1 MRLDVD
7 FIDKHGPV
15 VLPVESAV
23 QLIDARP
30 DAPPA
35 RPGAEMEI
43 TQTLDDRAIKTGKL
57 ALEVKATAR
66 GLVPDFKEL
75 FEFAPAGFKIDE
87 TEDSGPA
94 IQRLDSEKDDLA
106 AVSERN
112 WVVKMSADH
121 SVANAARFVFPKQ
134 KRAEMKVAHKR
145 YVDADLAEAAP
156 EVALSGLPVNKAR
169 IWKWA
174 LLCSATAVGAV
185 FIARRLGTRTSETDA
200 KVAYEL
206 PADITPFNALQ
217 LLREMHADEQLS
229 LSPQQRSEL
238 SQAIAGIESYY
249 FSPSRNGSAAPDLE
263 SIGKHWI
270 GCVAR

>member
-1 MRLDVD
+1 MWLDVD

-57 ALEVKATAR
+57 ALEIKATAR

-169 IWKWA
+169 ILEMGAA
-174 LLCSATAVGAV
+174 LLRPGGRCGVHRAEAGHADFRDGCESRVR
-185 FIARRLGTRTSETDA
+185 IARRHHALQCAATAPGNARRRTTLP
-200 KVAYEL
+200 L
-206 PADITPFNALQ
+206 PATT
-217 LLREMHADEQLS
+217 
-229 LSPQQRSEL
+229 
-238 SQAIAGIESYY
+238 
-249 FSPSRNGSAAPDLE
+249 
-263 SIGKHWI
+263 
-270 GCVAR
+270 